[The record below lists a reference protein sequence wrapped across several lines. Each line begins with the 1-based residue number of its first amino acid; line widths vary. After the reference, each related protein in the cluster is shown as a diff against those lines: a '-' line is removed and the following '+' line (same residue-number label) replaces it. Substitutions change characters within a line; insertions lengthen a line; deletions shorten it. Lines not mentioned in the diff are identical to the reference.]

1 MDRLQIKIPAKVNLG
16 LDVVR
21 KREDNYHDIKTL
33 MHSINIYDCMSF
45 EKTERIV
52 ITCNNPEVPT
62 DERNIVYRCI
72 EKMMSLYGCTP
83 VSVHIEKTIPV
94 AAGLGGGS
102 ANGAAALIAMNQ
114 MFELGLTDEELCDV
128 GAGIGADIPFMI
140 MAGASVCEGIG
151 DIMRP
156 VFPYLSCYVVLVKPS
171 FGVSTGFAYNR
182 IDTAADLERP
192 DFAELM
198 HGLLNMD
205 REQLSKN
212 LINVF
217 EPFVFEK
224 YPEIAKIKEKFMK
237 LGCIATQMSGSGPS
251 VFALYDNLGDAQKA
265 FTEMSAEYPHVFLT
279 NFVENEDNEAVT
291 VKELR

>member
-205 REQLSKN
+205 REQLNKN

>member
-45 EKTERIV
+45 EKTESIV